1 LAAAGTI
8 ASSNRIVASSTSKAS
23 ATAPRGAPEDPMGL
37 SLLDDMPP
45 LTSGG
50 RVNRG
55 YADREFI

>member
-1 LAAAGTI
+1 
-8 ASSNRIVASSTSKAS
+8 
-23 ATAPRGAPEDPMGL
+23 L